1 MKQKISLAAALVTL
15 SHTALAAD
23 AATTPEV
30 VIRGQARPVQTY
42 MDRKVYTVSSD
53 LQSVNGSAAD
63 ILNTIPSVTVDADG
77 NVSLR
82 GESKVLILVDG
93 KPSAQLSGAGAGDA
107 LTQFSANDI
116 ERIEVMT
123 TAPAQYKAEGAGG
136 AINIITRKNRK
147 LGSSGSLAASAG
159 NQGRYVANAAG
170 AYNSGELKL
179 SGAFGVRQDDRR
191 REVSSSLSE
200 VSPAGV
206 QSSQDQRSEHMRRL
220 IPSIKGAVEYQLSER
235 DDLAF
240 DMNFRERS
248 GNRSFDQT
256 SISASPASDSLRHSN
271 GHEWSMSGGQQLNLK
286 HQLSGKDE
294 VVELS
299 VHRTTDHER
308 EHYRYLNTPLLPAGE
323 QSADRLFLEHEFNR
337 AEFSAD
343 YRNALAHGRTFRF
356 GYNLQHDSNAFANA
370 GDNIDLLSGQ
380 ILPNPDLDNQ
390 FHYRQNIHALYAS
403 LDQSF
408 GAWQVAAGLRV
419 ERTIATGTQLTNGIV
434 NQQDFTGAYPSLHA
448 ERAIDEHSAWAMG
461 LSRRVSRPDQ
471 EDLNPFIDHQDI
483 HNLRAGNPNLLP
495 QQSEILETG
504 YRKETEG
511 QNWGLNAYL
520 RHNRN
525 STTDVTVA
533 LAPDVLLATKAN
545 LPYSTA
551 RGLEFNSDGPL
562 SKTLTYRFSGNLFHS
577 EIDASGLGY
586 PGLRSS
592 NGLNLKA
599 SLDYRP
605 SSADMAQLSMTRADK
620 RLTPQGSVRAINLV
634 NLGYRHA
641 LAPELVL
648 IATVSDVFNG
658 QRFERTLDT
667 PALQQTFVRAQQG
680 RIAYLGL
687 SYQFGAARKPK
698 NGGFEY
704 DSN

>member
-1 MKQKISLAAALVTL
+1 MKQKISFATALLTF
-15 SHTALAAD
+15 SHAALAAD
-23 AATTPEV
+23 AAAPQEV
-30 VIRGQARPVQTY
+30 VIRGQAKPVQTY

-63 ILNTIPSVTVDADG
+63 VLNTIPSVTVDADG

-93 KPSAQLSGAGAGDA
+93 KPSAQLSGAGVGDA

-136 AINIITRKNRK
+136 AINIVTRKNRK

-170 AYNSGELKL
+170 AYNTRELKL

-191 REVSSSLSE
+191 REVSSSLSQ
-200 VSPAGV
+200 AGPDGW

-220 IPSIKGAVEYQLSER
+220 IPTIKGAAEYQLSER
-235 DDLAF
+235 DDLSF
-240 DMNFRERS
+240 DVNFRERS

-256 SISASPASDSLRHSN
+256 STSAAAESLRHSN
-271 GHEWSMSGGQQLNLK
+271 GHEWSMSGGQQLNLT

-299 VHRTTDHER
+299 AHRSTDHER
-308 EHYRYLNTPLLPAGE
+308 EHYAYLNTPLMPPGD

-343 YRNALAHGRTFRF
+343 YRNALASGRTVRF
-356 GYNLQHDSNAFANA
+356 GYNLQHDSNAFAYA
-370 GDNIDLLSGQ
+370 GDDVDLPSGQ
-380 ILPNPDLDNQ
+380 ILPNPDLTNQ
-390 FHYRQNIHALYAS
+390 FRYRQNIHALYAS
-403 LDQSF
+403 LDQTI

-419 ERTIATGTQLTNGIV
+419 ERTLATGTQLTTGII
-434 NQQDFTGAYPSLHA
+434 NQQDFSGGYPSLHA
-448 ERAIDEHSAWAMG
+448 ERAIDPHSAWTLG

-504 YRKETEG
+504 YRRETDG
-511 QNWGLNAYL
+511 HSWGLNAYL

-525 STTDVTVA
+525 STTDITVA

-562 SKTLTYRFSGNLFHS
+562 SKTLTYRFSGNLFHN
-577 EIDASGLGY
+577 EIDASGLGF
-586 PGLRSS
+586 PGLRST

-605 SSADMAQLSMTRADK
+605 TSADTAQLSMTRTDK

-641 LAPELVL
+641 LNSELVL
-648 IATVSDVFNG
+648 IATMSDALNG
-658 QRFERTLDT
+658 QRFERTLET
-667 PALQQTFVRAQQG
+667 PTLQQSFLRAQQG

-687 SYQFGAARKPK
+687 SYQFGAAKKPK
-698 NGGFEY
+698 NSGFEY
-704 DSN
+704 EQ